1 MDAGSRVLH
10 LDDLPALDDIHKL
23 LASDDS
29 PVLAGFLLRVMR
41 QLQLDDAGLL
51 EVTDASRSLDMDGNT
66 FGKLALDTRTLL
78 RARARASAEFISAL
92 TSSLTASF
100 STKFHFVSGQVCPV

>member
-1 MDAGSRVLH
+1 MLSTPPPAAPRLWMDAGSRVLH
-10 LDDLPALDDIHKL
+10 LDDLPALDDINKL

-51 EVTDASRSLDMDGNT
+51 DVADAGQGVDAFNQRWTGNC
-66 FGKLALDTRTLL
+66 FAHPPYKVGIFNL
-78 RARARASAEFISAL
+78 RWAASSPA
-92 TSSLTASF
+92 
-100 STKFHFVSGQVCPV
+100 

>member
-10 LDDLPALDDIHKL
+10 LDDLPALDDINKL

-41 QLQLDDAGLL
+41 QLQLDDDGLL
-51 EVTDASRSLDMDGNT
+51 DVADAGQRYDLDG
-66 FGKLALDTRTLL
+66 R
-78 RARARASAEFISAL
+78 E
-92 TSSLTASF
+92 
-100 STKFHFVSGQVCPV
+100 

>member
-10 LDDLPALDDIHKL
+10 LGDLPALDDINKL

-41 QLQLDDAGLL
+41 QLQL
-51 EVTDASRSLDMDGNT
+51 
-66 FGKLALDTRTLL
+66 
-78 RARARASAEFISAL
+78 RARARGIYIYAL
-92 TSSLTASF
+92 TSSLAASF
-100 STKFHFVSGQVCPV
+100 ARNFI

>member
-10 LDDLPALDDIHKL
+10 LDDLPALDDINKL

-41 QLQLDDAGLL
+41 QLQLDDDGLL
-51 EVTDASRSLDMDGNT
+51 DVADAGQHYDLDGRTFAELELADRAGSRHCMHACQNT
-66 FGKLALDTRTLL
+66 L
-78 RARARASAEFISAL
+78 RI
-92 TSSLTASF
+92 TTA
-100 STKFHFVSGQVCPV
+100 